1 MPSCRL
7 FLLSLFCALFFL
19 TGCSAIHKQSNS
31 YVNISEGKSVYII
44 KNPHQRT
51 EIDKMIQD
59 EVQKLGIT
67 ASIGPS
73 SVEQQNHDYIINYF
87 DAWSWDLVPYLR
99 SLEIQLFD
107 ARNNLMIE
115 RVRFE
120 NEIYFHTFPSDK
132 KITAEL
138 IQRIFKKKVP

>member
-73 SVEQQNHDYIINYF
+73 SVEQQGHDYIINYF
-87 DAWSWDLVPYLR
+87 DAWSWDLGSKEGQV
-99 SLEIQLFD
+99 F
-107 ARNNLMIE
+107 NLGI
-115 RVRFE
+115 
-120 NEIYFHTFPSDK
+120 
-132 KITAEL
+132 L
-138 IQRIFKKKVP
+138 IKDQ